1 MDPIVQGEVDFIH
14 PFLSLESEETVAYR
28 MVEEL
33 GEKFSI
39 DEKEIRAAVHD
50 AWEELAA
57 WTQ

>member
-1 MDPIVQGEVDFIH
+1 
-14 PFLSLESEETVAYR
+14 

-39 DEKEIRAAVHD
+39 GEKEIRAAVHD

-57 WTQ
+57 CQAMICEKKEKKRYSS